1 MTHDSPF
8 FFFEVEMMLN
18 VANFTNEGLVTPQEV
33 QVEKYIQKMNL
44 SQQGVEFQLDS
55 LLKLETI
62 NIGHK
67 SLSIIIGPYI

>member
-33 QVEKYIQKMNL
+33 QVEKYI
-44 SQQGVEFQLDS
+44 
-55 LLKLETI
+55 
-62 NIGHK
+62 
-67 SLSIIIGPYI
+67 